1 MQKLFSENI
10 TMKWYGIE
18 HDADEML
25 KNLVTAMLD
34 ILLMEPNL
42 TLSFMFP

>member
-1 MQKLFSENI
+1 
-10 TMKWYGIE
+10 MKWYRME
-18 HDADEML
+18 HHADEML

-34 ILLMEPNL
+34 ILMEWSLNI